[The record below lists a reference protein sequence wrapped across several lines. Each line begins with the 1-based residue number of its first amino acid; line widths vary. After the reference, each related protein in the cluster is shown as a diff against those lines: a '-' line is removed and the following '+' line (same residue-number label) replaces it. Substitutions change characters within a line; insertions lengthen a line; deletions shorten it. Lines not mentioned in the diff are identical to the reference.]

1 MRKQLYIL
9 FGVLILSI
17 NLVAQSKIKVTGTV
31 TGTVT
36 SSDNKKLDLVNVS
49 VKGQPGGTIT
59 DKEGYFSLLIKQTP
73 PFTLIF
79 SSIGYETKE
88 INISNIDN
96 ISDLKVVLVD
106 KQETI
111 KEINVKAKERNN
123 QNFTAIDSKIVATL
137 PDATGGS
144 IESLVKT
151 QMGVTSNN
159 ELSSQYR
166 GRGGNFDENLVYVND
181 IEVYRPFLVRAGQQE
196 GLSFVNPELVS
207 DIRFSAGGF
216 DARYGDKMSSVLD
229 IKYKRPTEFGGSASG
244 SLLGANAHLEGA
256 SKNNKF
262 THITGIRYK
271 TNRYLLGSM
280 DVSGDYQPNFLDIQT
295 YLTYRLNDKW
305 RLGFLGN
312 ISRNAYNFE
321 PVDRETTF
329 GTISEIKTLKIY
341 FEGQEEDLFM
351 TGFGAVSLDF
361 SPDNSNNFK
370 LVASGYRT
378 SEDETY
384 DILGQYWLQELGE
397 MNTNGDITYSEGENI
412 GVGSYLEHARN
423 YLFGAITNI
432 ALRGSHQLGAN
443 NIEWE
448 AKYQHERF
456 SDIIN
461 EWELRDSADYN
472 IPLNEEK
479 LELSYAYND
488 ENKIESNRYTAFI
501 QENRHFEL
509 DKGDIDLAFG
519 VRANY
524 WDFNDEFLLSP
535 RMSLLYTPDWEND
548 FRFKLASGVY
558 YQSPFYKEYRSQ
570 GEGINKNIKAQQ
582 TIHFVTGFD
591 YYFKAWERPFKFST
605 ELYYKNMKHLI
616 PYQIDNVRIRYSAKN
631 NAKGYAAGLDMKVN
645 GEFVKGIESWASLS
659 LMKTEEDIKGDSY
672 TNSSGQTIYPG
683 YIPRPSD
690 QRFNFSLMFQDY
702 LRNNPSFKVN
712 LNLIYGSGLPFGPPN
727 SERYTA
733 VNHMPAYKRVDIGF
747 SKELTGSQLNPD
759 KKTGAF
765 KNIWIGL
772 EIFNLFDIDNTI
784 SYFWVTDVNNTQY
797 AVPNYLTSRRL
808 NLKLFTRF

>member
-1 MRKQLYIL
+1 MHKHLYIILFAVVLFSTSL
-9 FGVLILSI
+9 FGQ
-17 NLVAQSKIKVTGTV
+17 NKTEIKGTV
-31 TGTVT
+31 ST
-36 SSDNKKLDLVNVS
+36 SEQKKLELVNVS
-49 VKGQPGGTIT
+49 IKGLPGGTVT
-59 DKEGYFSLLIKQTP
+59 DANGDFTISVNQTP
-73 PFTLIF
+73 PITLIF
-79 SSIGYETKE
+79 SSIGYNIKE
-88 INISNIDN
+88 
-96 ISDLKVVLVD
+96 VVLDKIEDTKNLQIVLTE

-111 KEINVKAKERNN
+111 EEVNIKAKERTN
-123 QNFTAIDSKIVATL
+123 QNFTAIDSKIAGNL

-144 IESLVKT
+144 IEALVKT

-166 GRGGNFDENLVYVND
+166 VRGGNFDENLVYVND

-207 DIRFSAGGF
+207 NIRFSAGGF

-229 IKYKRPTEFGGSASG
+229 IKYKRPTEFAGSASG
-244 SLLGANAHLEGA
+244 SLLGANAHIEGA
-256 SKNNKF
+256 NKSGKF
-262 THITGIRYK
+262 THITGVRYK
-271 TNRYLLGSM
+271 TNKYLVGSM

-295 YLTYRLNDKW
+295 YLTYRINEKW

-312 ISRNAYNFE
+312 ISRNSYNFE

-329 GTISEIKTLKIY
+329 GTISEVKKLKIY

-361 SPDNSNNFK
+361 SPNNNNNYK
-370 LVASGYRT
+370 VVASGYRT
-378 SEDETY
+378 SEDETF
-384 DILGQYWLQELGE
+384 DILGQYWLQDLGE
-397 MNTNGDITYSEGENI
+397 TNESGDVVFNEAEDI

-432 ALRGSHQLGAN
+432 AFRGNHRLGAN

-448 AKYQHERF
+448 AKYQYERF

-472 IPLNEEK
+472 IPLNNEA
-479 LELSYAYND
+479 LTLSYAYND
-488 ENKIESNRYTAFI
+488 ENKIESNRFTGFI
-501 QENRHFEL
+501 QENRNFEL
-509 DKGDIDLAFG
+509 NNGSLDLAIG
-519 VRANY
+519 VRANF

-535 RMSLLYTPDWEND
+535 RMSLLYTPEWEHD
-548 FRFKLASGVY
+548 FSFKFASGLY

-570 GEGINKNIKAQQ
+570 GEGINTNIKAQQ
-582 TIHFVTGFD
+582 SIHFVTGFD
-591 YYFKAWERPFKFST
+591 YYFNAWERPFKFST
-605 ELYYKNMKHLI
+605 ELYYKKMKHLN

-631 NAKGYAAGLDMKVN
+631 NADGYAAGLDMKIN

-659 LMKTEEDIKGDSY
+659 IMQTEEDIKGDSY
-672 TNSSGQTIYPG
+672 INNTGQTIYPG

-727 SERYTA
+727 SERYKAT
-733 VNHMPAYKRVDIGF
+733 NTMPAYRRVDIGF
-747 SKELTGSQLNPD
+747 SKEITGSQLHPD
-759 KKTGAF
+759 KKSGTF

-772 EIFNLFDIDNTI
+772 EVFNLFDIDNTI
-784 SYFWVTDVNNTQY
+784 SYFWITDVNNTQY

-808 NLKLFTRF
+808 NIKLITRF

>member
-1 MRKQLYIL
+1 MHKQLYIL
-9 FGVLILSI
+9 LTVLLLCTS
-17 NLVAQSKIKVTGTV
+17 VFAQRKIEITGTV
-31 TGTVT
+31 F
-36 SSDNKKLDLVNVS
+36 SSENTPLELVNVS
-49 VKGQPGGTIT
+49 IKGKAGGSTT
-59 DKEGYFSLLIKQTP
+59 NTNGEFSIFVNNTT

-79 SSIGYETKE
+79 SSIGYQQKE
-88 INISNIDN
+88 INIKNFSNAKNLN
-96 ISDLKVVLVD
+96 IVLTP
-106 KQETI
+106 KQESI
-111 KEINVKAKERNN
+111 EEIDVKAKEQTN
-123 QNFTAIDSKIVATL
+123 QNFTAIDSKIAANL

-144 IESLVKT
+144 IEALVKT

-166 GRGGNFDENLVYVND
+166 VRGGNFDENLVYVND

-229 IKYKRPTEFGGSASG
+229 IKYKRPTEFAGSASG
-244 SLLGANAHLEGA
+244 SLLGANAHIEGA
-256 SKNNKF
+256 NKSGKF

-271 TNRYLLGSM
+271 TNKYLVGSM

-312 ISRNAYNFE
+312 LSRNSYSFK

-329 GTISEIKTLKIY
+329 GTISEVKTLKIY

-361 SPDNSNNFK
+361 SPNNNSNLK

-384 DILGQYWLQELGE
+384 DILGQYWLQDLGE
-397 MNTNGDITYSEGENI
+397 ADENGDITYSEAEDI

-432 ALRGSHQLGAN
+432 ALRGNHRLGVN

-472 IPLNEEK
+472 IPLNEES
-479 LELSYAYND
+479 LQLSYAYND
-488 ENKIESNRYTAFI
+488 ENNIESNRYTCFV
-501 QENRHFEL
+501 QENRNFDLKNGAL
-509 DKGDIDLAFG
+509 DIAIGI
-519 VRANY
+519 RANY

-535 RMSLLYTPDWEND
+535 RFSLLYTPDWEND
-548 FRFKLASGVY
+548 FRFKFASGIY

-582 TIHFVTGFD
+582 SIHYVTGFD

-605 ELYYKNMKHLI
+605 ELYYKKMKHLI

-659 LMKTEEDIKGDSY
+659 VMQTEEDIKGDSY
-672 TNSSGQTIYPG
+672 VNSLGQTIYPG

-727 SERYTA
+727 SERYKAT
-733 VNHMPAYKRVDIGF
+733 NRMPAYRRVDIGF
-747 SKELTGSQLNPD
+747 SKELTGSQLHPD
-759 KKTGAF
+759 KKTGTF

-772 EIFNLFDIDNTI
+772 EVFNLFDIDNTI

-808 NLKLFTRF
+808 NLKLITRF

>member
-9 FGVLILSI
+9 IGILILSV
-17 NLVAQSKIKVTGTV
+17 NLLAQSGTRVTGL
-31 TGTVT
+31 VT

-49 VKGQPGGTIT
+49 VKGQPGGSIT
-59 DKEGYFSLLIKQTP
+59 DKEGHFSLLIKQTP

-79 SSIGYETKE
+79 SSIGYQTKE
-88 INISNIDN
+88 ITINETDN
-96 ISDLKVVLVD
+96 SSEIKVILIE

-111 KEINVKAKERNN
+111 DEINVKAKERNN
-123 QNFTAIDSKIVATL
+123 QNFTAIDSKITANL

-166 GRGGNFDENLVYVND
+166 VRGGNFDENLVYVND

-256 SKNNKF
+256 SKNSKF

-312 ISRNAYNFE
+312 ISRNSYSFE

-329 GTISEIKTLKIY
+329 GTISELKTLKIY

-351 TGFGAVSLDF
+351 TGFGAFSLDF

-397 MNTNGDITYSEGENI
+397 MDTNGDISYSEGEDI

-432 ALRGSHQLGAN
+432 ALRGSHRLGAN

-472 IPLNEEK
+472 IPLNEER

-501 QENRHFEL
+501 QENRNFDL
-509 DKGDIDLAFG
+509 NKGVLDLAIG
-519 VRANY
+519 LRANY
-524 WDFNDEFLLSP
+524 WDFNDEFLISP
-535 RMSLLYTPDWEND
+535 RMSVLYTPDWENN
-548 FRFKLASGVY
+548 FSFKLATGIY

-582 TIHFVTGFD
+582 SIHFVTGFD
-591 YYFKAWERPFKFST
+591 YYFKAWERPFKFSS

-631 NAKGYAAGLDMKVN
+631 NAKGYAAGLDMKIN

-659 LMKTEEDIKGDSY
+659 LMQTEEDIKGDSY
-672 TNSSGQTIYPG
+672 TNSAGQTIYPG

-727 SERYTA
+727 SERYKA
-733 VNHMPAYKRVDIGF
+733 INRMPAYKRVDIGF
-747 SKELTGSQLNPD
+747 SKELTGSQLHPD
-759 KKTGAF
+759 KKTGTF

-772 EIFNLFDIDNTI
+772 EVFNLFDIDNTI
-784 SYFWVTDVNNTQY
+784 SYFWVTDVNNSQY

-808 NLKLFTRF
+808 NLKLITRF

>member
-9 FGVLILSI
+9 FGILILSV
-17 NLVAQSKIKVTGTV
+17 NLLAQSRTRVTGI
-31 TGTVT
+31 VT

-49 VKGQPGGTIT
+49 VKGQPGGSIT
-59 DKEGYFSLLIKQTP
+59 DKEGHFSLLIKQTP

-79 SSIGYETKE
+79 SSIGYQTKE
-88 INISNIDN
+88 ITINKTDN
-96 ISDLKVVLVD
+96 TSEIKVILIE

-111 KEINVKAKERNN
+111 DEINVKAKERNN
-123 QNFTAIDSKIVATL
+123 QNFTAIDSKITANL

-166 GRGGNFDENLVYVND
+166 VRGGNFDENLVYVND

-256 SKNNKF
+256 SKNSRF

-312 ISRNAYNFE
+312 ISRNSYSFE

-329 GTISEIKTLKIY
+329 GTISELKTLKIY

-351 TGFGAVSLDF
+351 TGFGAVSIDF

-397 MNTNGDITYSEGENI
+397 MDTNGDISYSEGEDI

-432 ALRGSHQLGAN
+432 ALRGSHRLGAN

-501 QENRHFEL
+501 QENRNFDL
-509 DKGDIDLAFG
+509 NKGDLDLAIG
-519 VRANY
+519 LRANY
-524 WDFNDEFLLSP
+524 WDFNDEFLISP
-535 RMSLLYTPDWEND
+535 RMSVLYTPDWENN
-548 FRFKLASGVY
+548 FSFKLATGIY

-582 TIHFVTGFD
+582 SIHFVTGFD
-591 YYFKAWERPFKFST
+591 YYFKAWERPFKFSS

-631 NAKGYAAGLDMKVN
+631 NAKGYAAGLDMKIN

-659 LMKTEEDIKGDSY
+659 LMQTEEDIKGDSY
-672 TNSSGQTIYPG
+672 TNSAGQTIYPG

-727 SERYTA
+727 SERYKA
-733 VNHMPAYKRVDIGF
+733 INRMPAYKRVDIGF
-747 SKELTGSQLNPD
+747 SKELTGSQLHPD
-759 KKTGAF
+759 KKTGTF

-772 EIFNLFDIDNTI
+772 EVFNLFDIDNTI

-808 NLKLFTRF
+808 NLKLVTRF

>member
-1 MRKQLYIL
+1 MRKQLYI
-9 FGVLILSI
+9 ILGILTLS
-17 NLVAQSKIKVTGTV
+17 LRLTAQSSTKITGTV
-31 TGTVT
+31 S
-36 SSDNKKLDLVNVS
+36 SSDNKKLELVNVS

-59 DKEGYFSLLIKQTP
+59 DKEGRFSMLIKQSP
-73 PFTLIF
+73 PFFLIF
-79 SSIGYETKE
+79 SSIGFQTKE
-88 INISNIDN
+88 INIENTN
-96 ISDLKVVLVD
+96 NTSDLKIILSE

-111 KEINVKAKERNN
+111 DEINVKAKERNN
-123 QNFTAIDSKIVATL
+123 QNFTAIDSKIAANL
-137 PDATGGS
+137 PDASGGS
-144 IESLVKT
+144 IEALIKT

-166 GRGGNFDENLVYVND
+166 VRGGNFDENLVYVND

-229 IKYKRPTEFGGSASG
+229 IKYKRPNEFGGSASG
-244 SLLGANAHLEGA
+244 SLLGGNVHIEGA
-256 SKNNKF
+256 DKNNKF
-262 THITGIRYK
+262 THITGVRYK
-271 TNRYLLGSM
+271 TNKYLLGSM
-280 DVSGDYQPNFLDIQT
+280 DVSGDYQPEFLDIQT
-295 YLTYRLNDKW
+295 YLTYRLNEKW

-312 ISRNAYNFE
+312 ISRNSYNFD

-341 FEGQEEDLFM
+341 FEGQEKDLFM
-351 TGFGAVSLDF
+351 TGFGAFSLDF
-361 SPDNSNNFK
+361 SPNNSNNIK

-397 MNTNGDITYSEGENI
+397 MDSSGDISYSEGEDI

-423 YLFGAITNI
+423 YLFGAISNV
-432 ALRGSHQLGAN
+432 ALRGSHRLGDN

-461 EWELRDSADYN
+461 EWELLDSADYN
-472 IPLNEEK
+472 IPLNEEN

-488 ENKIESNRYTAFI
+488 ENKTESNRYTAFI
-501 QENRHFEL
+501 QENRNFDL
-509 DKGDIDLAFG
+509 SNGNLDLAIG
-519 VRANY
+519 IRGNY
-524 WDFNDEFLLSP
+524 WDFNNEFLLSP
-535 RMSLLYTPDWEND
+535 RMSLLYTPDWKNNFS
-548 FRFKLASGVY
+548 FRLATGIY

-582 TIHFVTGFD
+582 SIHLVTGFD
-591 YYFKAWERPFKFST
+591 YYFTSWERPFKFTT
-605 ELYYKNMKHLI
+605 ELYYKKMKNLI

-631 NAKGYAAGLDMKVN
+631 NANGYAAGVDMKVN

-659 LMKTEEDIKGDSY
+659 IMKTEEDLNNDSY
-672 TNSSGQTIYPG
+672 TKSNGETVYPG

-727 SERYTA
+727 SERYMA
-733 VNHMPAYKRVDIGF
+733 INRMPAYKRVDIGF
-747 SKELTGSQLNPD
+747 SKELTGSQLYPD
-759 KKTGAF
+759 KKTGTF

-772 EIFNLFDIDNTI
+772 EVFNLFDVDNTI

-808 NLKLFTRF
+808 NLKLVTRF